1 MHVSNLSAQKAAQMI
16 GKRLWLALM
25 DAAEQSRHDSG
36 WCSEPDRLGNKV
48 KVGEQV
54 HCGMMPITAPHPCP
68 HPFDS
73 GAQVARYFLTE
84 DAYGGIEALW
94 GHQATHVGLHE
105 ET

>member
-54 HCGMMPITAPHPCP
+54 HCGMMPITAPILALTRSTQERRRRATARRPASQQ
-68 HPFDS
+68 DV
-73 GAQVARYFLTE
+73 AQPGYRRT
-84 DAYGGIEALW
+84 
-94 GHQATHVGLHE
+94 GHVRVV
-105 ET
+105 